1 MTLRTTAVTAGV
13 IKDMPLATFM
23 DLAIPNGIALQNMT
37 TRNRTTTF
45 EYISKCSALT
55 RQHLAAE
62 LLHILIAVMA

>member
-1 MTLRTTAVTAGV
+1 
-13 IKDMPLATFM
+13 MPLATFM